1 MLIFKKLKNTCV
13 MRNLHLC
20 VSNNLHDQLVILKE
34 DLFQHHRKKLL
45 LVREK
50 TRRLWVWRMK
60 IFLMK
65 INVNA
70 CTLENSSH
78 IFSSDNGS
86 IMVFQKMINKYNKT
100 FNRKIYTLNSENVAL
115 NFVRLPGYFLPANF
129 CFNEWGK
136 FSTQST

>member
-20 VSNNLHDQLVILKE
+20 VSNNLHGQSVVLKE

-45 LVREK
+45 LVRDK

-78 IFSSDNGS
+78 IFSLDNAS
-86 IMVFQKMINKYNKT
+86 IMVFQKMINKCNKT
-100 FNRKIYTLNSENVAL
+100 FNRKIYTLNSENVAP
-115 NFVRLPGYFLPANF
+115 NFVRLSGYFLPANF
-129 CFNEWGK
+129 CFNEHEK
-136 FSTQST
+136 LSTQST